1 MIYLVTCQ
9 LCGSEYVGETGRPLC
24 VRVKEHL
31 DGMRRSRVQ
40 TPLGAH
46 RMQYHRDAEFEV
58 SVSILAQESEISAR
72 KTIEAFW
79 IIASDPKM
87 NKKDECV
94 AITSELAP
102 FRDLCNF

>member
-1 MIYLVTCQ
+1 M
-9 LCGSEYVGETGRPLC
+9 
-24 VRVKEHL
+24 RVKEHL

-46 RMQYHRDAEFEV
+46 RVQYHGNADLEV
-58 SVSILAQESEISAR
+58 SVSILAKESEISPR
-72 KTIEAFW
+72 KTLEAFW
-79 IIASDPKM
+79 IVAKDPKM
-87 NKKDECV
+87 NRKDECV